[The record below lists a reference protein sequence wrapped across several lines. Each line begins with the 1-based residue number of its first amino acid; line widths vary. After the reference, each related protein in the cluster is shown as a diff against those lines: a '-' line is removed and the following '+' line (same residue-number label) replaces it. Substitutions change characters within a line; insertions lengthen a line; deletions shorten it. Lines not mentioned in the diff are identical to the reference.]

1 MHPAGAEHKFCF
13 SVYHISVVY
22 DILYTV
28 LKKQKM
34 QHYEAGEENCGIGL
48 LRQGV
53 RNCFKIV
60 SQLCAQAFYL
70 IPSVIKYHRTRY
82 NLFGKV
88 TESRAPGQRPAFCI
102 TGKQEME

>member
-34 QHYEAGEENCGIGL
+34 QHYEAGEEN
-48 LRQGV
+48 
-53 RNCFKIV
+53 
-60 SQLCAQAFYL
+60 
-70 IPSVIKYHRTRY
+70 
-82 NLFGKV
+82 
-88 TESRAPGQRPAFCI
+88 
-102 TGKQEME
+102 